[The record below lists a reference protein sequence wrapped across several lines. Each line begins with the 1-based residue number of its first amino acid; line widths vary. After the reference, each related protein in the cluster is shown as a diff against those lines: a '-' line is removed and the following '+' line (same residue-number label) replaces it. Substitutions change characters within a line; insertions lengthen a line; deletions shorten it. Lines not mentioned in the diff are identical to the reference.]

1 MKDNTSELKLN
12 LRFWIL
18 VLVILAPLALILW
31 VKDWIQ
37 ERMSSYARL
46 PKSVVSASTD
56 RAKVKQWLKELQE
69 IENK

>member
-1 MKDNTSELKLN
+1 MEDNTSKLKVA

-37 ERMSSYARL
+37 ERMS
-46 PKSVVSASTD
+46 
-56 RAKVKQWLKELQE
+56 
-69 IENK
+69 